1 LVIIKAMV
9 KRTKTKIVEESTE
22 SEDSTELVDESTSPV
37 SEEKVKVKV
46 KRAPSKYNI
55 FVREN
60 ISQFKDMPPR
70 ERMSAVGELWA
81 REKAKK

>member
-1 LVIIKAMV
+1 MV

-60 ISQFKDMPPR
+60 ISQFKDIPPR